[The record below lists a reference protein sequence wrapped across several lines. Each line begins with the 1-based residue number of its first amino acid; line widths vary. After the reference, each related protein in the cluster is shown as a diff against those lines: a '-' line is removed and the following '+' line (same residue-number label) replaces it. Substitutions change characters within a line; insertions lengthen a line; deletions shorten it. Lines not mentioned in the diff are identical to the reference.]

1 MELLPLFHHL
11 SQRPVVVVGGGEV
24 ALRKCRLLAR
34 AGAKIRVIAPDVVSE
49 LEDLLQE
56 HQGQIV
62 LRDYQSSDVE
72 NAVLVIAATNNTA
85 VNEHVS
91 LDAKA
96 LNVPVNVV
104 DSPDLCTVVFPAI
117 VDRSPIMVAISSGG
131 HAPVLTR
138 VLRGKLE
145 TQLPI
150 AYAQLAQFARFNR
163 KAVKQRFEDVHER
176 RIFWENVLQGHIA
189 EMIFA
194 GNVDKA
200 QKEIEKALESGQ
212 EPQGELYWISV
223 LTDDP
228 ELLTFKALR
237 LMQQADMVYYNDALS
252 PNIVDLCRRDAD
264 LIGVDNDENITAERF
279 LPWLQQGKRVVCLSD
294 KPLSSQYVKTVV
306 KRCEEEGV
314 ICIQVPSVNTL
325 KG

>member
-1 MELLPLFHHL
+1 MEFLPLFHHL
-11 SQRPVVVVGGGEV
+11 AQQNVVVVGGGDI
-24 ALRKCRLLAR
+24 ALRKCRLLAKT
-34 AGAKIRVIAPDVVSE
+34 GAKLRVVAPDVCSE

-56 HQGQIV
+56 CQAQIS
-62 LRDYQSSDVE
+62 LRDYQSDDVK
-72 NAVLVIAATNNTA
+72 NAVLVIAATNNHA
-85 VNEHVS
+85 INEQVS
-91 LDAKA
+91 LDARA

-104 DSPDLCTVVFPAI
+104 DSPELCSVIFPAI
-117 VDRSPIMVAISSGG
+117 VDRSPILLAISSGG

-138 VLRGKLE
+138 ILRGKLE

-150 AYAQLAQFARFNR
+150 AYAQLAQFARHNR
-163 KAVKQRFEDVHER
+163 KAVKQHFDNVHER

-194 GNVDKA
+194 GNGEQA
-200 QKEIEKALESGQ
+200 QKELEKALETGQ

-294 KPLSSQYVKTVV
+294 KPLSNSYVKTIV
-306 KRCEEEGV
+306 KRCEKEGV

-325 KG
+325 KV